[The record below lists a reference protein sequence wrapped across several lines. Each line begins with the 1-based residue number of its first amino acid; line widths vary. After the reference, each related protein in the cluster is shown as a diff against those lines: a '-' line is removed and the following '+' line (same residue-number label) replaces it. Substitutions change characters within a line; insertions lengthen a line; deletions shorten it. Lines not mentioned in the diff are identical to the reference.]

1 MEIKIYKLKKYNYG
15 NSAYVPCSY
24 VNFAPRLRKSWT
36 SNKLALKHAN
46 KSFSNRLSRWFL
58 GLLWSSS
65 LPHTSRRAAQGGRR
79 FRLETMLSV
88 NFIQHLF
95 SLSEP
100 AIEEPFLERPMYKDF
115 AQLWEFRSMPGEST
129 ISLSRNRMKKDK
141 LAMKIGRG

>member
-1 MEIKIYKLKKYNYG
+1 
-15 NSAYVPCSY
+15 
-24 VNFAPRLRKSWT
+24 
-36 SNKLALKHAN
+36 
-46 KSFSNRLSRWFL
+46 
-58 GLLWSSS
+58 
-65 LPHTSRRAAQGGRR
+65 
-79 FRLETMLSV
+79 MLSV